1 MIHKKNYNPKSK
13 TIFHK
18 RYPQFN
24 PYIYCL
30 AHTNNRISRFLN
42 MPRTGNTTWHAQA
55 LIYNF
60 VKLNTII
67 PFDLDPYYDDTHS
80 KAYKNTK
87 DRAYKM
93 VGMNPLHDN
102 FLYIPDFRDDDNPSI
117 RRYTDSYH
125 TDAICF
131 IEYGHIDQTTGMN
144 QLIRIAMTEQVTNR
158 YVIKTANELYL
169 CRKLERHD
177 YPRWNRNPIG
187 HTFKIYPDF
196 KRQLQWQIYYDTQH
210 NTIHMEEEEDD

>member
-1 MIHKKNYNPKSK
+1 
-13 TIFHK
+13 
-18 RYPQFN
+18 
-24 PYIYCL
+24 
-30 AHTNNRISRFLN
+30 